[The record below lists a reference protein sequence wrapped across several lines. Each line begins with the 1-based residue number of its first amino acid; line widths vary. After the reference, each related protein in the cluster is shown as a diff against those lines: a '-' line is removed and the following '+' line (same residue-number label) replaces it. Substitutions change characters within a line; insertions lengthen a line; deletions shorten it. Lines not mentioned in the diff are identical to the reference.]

1 MKIFLNSLLFILL
14 TTTVSTTGFAQDDT
28 SKQDSSKVL
37 VANDTMLI
45 GNFKIIKI
53 NGEQKKDLVSIIGN
67 FDYEAIKIGY
77 EQQRE
82 LSNQTIQTSWFAFD
96 LGLTGYMDYTK
107 YAKIVDF
114 SKPAIGLPL
123 NYKKAQPKNNSTN
136 VNIWLVQQ
144 KINFYKHQWYVKY
157 ALGLEMFNFYYANAI
172 DVRNNEKGYFTLS
185 SNTYKKDKLYIDY
198 ITIPVQLMR
207 SFRVKHFQT
216 VSVAGGFSAGY
227 LLNARNKQISDASG
241 KKKYY
246 GDFHFNDYRV
256 AGIFQIGIGD
266 LKFYGSAA
274 LTSTIDKSASL
285 QSMYPY
291 TFGVRFSKF

>member
-1 MKIFLNSLLFILL
+1 MKIFLNSLFFVLL
-14 TTTVSTTGFAQDDT
+14 TTTVSTTGFAQDET
-28 SKQDSSKVL
+28 SRQDSTKVL
-37 VANDTMLI
+37 IANDTMLI

-136 VNIWLVQQ
+136 VNIWVVQQ
-144 KINFYKHQWYVKY
+144 KVNFYKHKWYVKY
-157 ALGLEMFNFYYANAI
+157 GVGLEMFNYYYANAVDI
-172 DVRNNEKGYFTLS
+172 RNNDKGYFTLS
-185 SNTYKKDKLYIDY
+185 SNTYKKNKLFINY
-198 ITIPVQLMR
+198 ITIPVQISR
-207 SFRVKHFQT
+207 TFNVKKFQPISLSGGL
-216 VSVAGGFSAGY
+216 SVGY

-241 KKKYY
+241 KKKFE
-246 GDFHFNDYRV
+246 GDFNFNDYRV
-256 AGIFQIGIGD
+256 ASIFQLGIGD
-266 LKFYGSAA
+266 IKFYASAA
-274 LTSTIDKSASL
+274 LTSTIDKTTSL

>member
-1 MKIFLNSLLFILL
+1 MKIFLNSLLFTLL
-14 TTTVSTTGFAQDDT
+14 TTAVATTGFAQDET
-28 SKQDSSKVL
+28 SKQDSTKVV

-45 GNFKIIKI
+45 GNFKIIKT

-77 EQQRE
+77 EQQKE

-136 VNIWLVQQ
+136 VNIWMVQQ
-144 KINFYKHQWYVKY
+144 KVNLYKHKWYVKY

-185 SNTYKKDKLYIDY
+185 SNTYKKNKLLINY
-198 ITIPVQLMR
+198 ITIPVQISR
-207 SFRVKHFQT
+207 TFQVKKFQPISLSGGL
-216 VSVAGGFSAGY
+216 SVGY
-227 LLNARNKQISDASG
+227 LLNARNKQIGDAG
-241 KKKYY
+241 KKKYD
-246 GDFHFNDYRV
+246 GDFNFSDYRV
-256 AGIFQIGIGD
+256 ASIFQLGIGD
-266 LKFYGSAA
+266 IKFYASAA
-274 LTSTIDKSASL
+274 LTNTIDNTSSL

-291 TFGVRFSKF
+291 TFGIRFSKF

>member
-1 MKIFLNSLLFILL
+1 MKIFLNSLFFVLL
-14 TTTVSTTGFAQDDT
+14 TTTISTIGFAQDDM

-37 VANDTMLI
+37 FANDTMLI

-53 NGEQKKDLVSIIGN
+53 NGEQKKDLFSIIGN

-77 EQQRE
+77 EQQKE
-82 LSNQTIQTSWFAFD
+82 LSNQNIQTSWFAFD

-107 YAKIVDF
+107 YTKIVDF
-114 SKPAIGLPL
+114 TKPAIGLPL

-136 VNIWLVQQ
+136 VNLWLVQQ
-144 KINFYKHQWYVKY
+144 KVNLYKHQWYVKY

-207 SFRVKHFQT
+207 SFKVKNFQT
-216 VSVAGGFSAGY
+216 VSVAGGMSVGY
-227 LLNARNKQISDASG
+227 LFNARNKQISDAG

-246 GDFHFNDYRV
+246 GDFNFNDYRV

-274 LTSTIDKSASL
+274 LTSTIDNSTSL

>member
-1 MKIFLNSLLFILL
+1 MKILLNSLLLVLL
-14 TTTVSTTGFAQDDT
+14 TTTLSTTGFAQDDT

-136 VNIWLVQQ
+136 VNIWVVQQ
-144 KINFYKHQWYVKY
+144 KVNFYKHKWYVKY
-157 ALGLEMFNFYYANAI
+157 GVGLEMFNYYYANAVDI
-172 DVRNNEKGYFTLS
+172 RNNDKGYFTLS
-185 SNTYKKDKLYIDY
+185 SNTYKKNKLFINY
-198 ITIPVQLMR
+198 ITIPVQISR
-207 SFRVKHFQT
+207 TFNVKKFQPISLSGGL
-216 VSVAGGFSAGY
+216 SVGY

-241 KKKYY
+241 KKKFE
-246 GDFHFNDYRV
+246 GDFNFNDYRV
-256 AGIFQIGIGD
+256 ASIFQLGIGD
-266 LKFYGSAA
+266 IKFYASAA
-274 LTSTIDKSASL
+274 LTSTIDKTTSL